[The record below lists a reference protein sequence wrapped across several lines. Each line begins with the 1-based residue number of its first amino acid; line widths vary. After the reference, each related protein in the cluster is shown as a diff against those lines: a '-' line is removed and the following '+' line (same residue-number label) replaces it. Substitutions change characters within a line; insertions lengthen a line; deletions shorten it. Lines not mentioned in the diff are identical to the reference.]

1 MKRFIKLSVIA
12 CLVAVMS
19 GCNDNDEEASY
30 FKIGSQSL
38 TQVFGPEGGTG
49 YFTVSANRK
58 FTAAASE
65 SWCTATV
72 MEGKTEENIEIKVS
86 PLQAITGR
94 QATVTIACAGFA
106 SQSLTVTQTGVTVT
120 FEVTPPENRTAV
132 AWQGENVVFTVN
144 SSETWAYEITAG
156 SGWLAEETKGAAT
169 LTLVAAANSGD
180 ARDAAVRFF
189 LPAYPDAGEEIEITQ
204 AARAVTLSVAPEAVS
219 LTKNGGGIELT
230 VTTNAD
236 SWTYTKPAWSRLT
249 EKTGASLKLTVDA
262 NMSISKRTG
271 FVVVTAGGQVQQT
284 TVAQAGLVDFSGL
297 TPPVAI
303 GHRGMFQTYPENT
316 LSALRA
322 CVENGMGVEFD
333 VRTSKDGELVIMHDD
348 NTARTTNGGFR
359 KIRDLTLAEIKELD
373 AGSWFNPSFAGERV
387 PTLEEVLSTVKEK
400 QIKAVPLA
408 VNIKDVDVSG
418 EIELVN
424 LLVKYNLLEQSFC
437 FDQTEAASRRLK
449 NLNVS
454 VKTGRNVG
462 RGDLQKEITEG
473 LTDVFLIGFTPA
485 ASEASLLKQ
494 ANKLIVA
501 NLGGQNISPDLNHD
515 YLITSGIDGLLVDNV
530 WEFHRHIND
539 LFTRNEN

>member
-1 MKRFIKLSVIA
+1 
-12 CLVAVMS
+12 MS
-19 GCNDNDEEASY
+19 GCKDSEEAPY

-38 TQVFGPEGGTG
+38 TQLFGPEGGTG
-49 YFTVSANRK
+49 YFTVSSNRK

-72 MEGKTEENIEIKVS
+72 MEEKTEDNLKIDVS
-86 PLQAITGR
+86 PIQATTDR
-94 QATVTIACAGFA
+94 QATVTIACSGFA
-106 SQSLTVTQTGVTVT
+106 SRMLAVTQTGVTIT
-120 FEVTPPENRTAV
+120 FEVTLPENRTAV
-132 AWQGENVVFTVN
+132 AWQGENVVFAVN

-156 SGWLAEETKGAAT
+156 SGWLTQGTKDDAT

-180 ARDAAVRFF
+180 ARDAVVRFF
-189 LPAYPDAGEEIEITQ
+189 LPAYPDAVEEFEITQ
-204 AARAVTLSVAPEAVS
+204 AARDAVTLAIAPEAIS

-230 VTTNAD
+230 VITNAD

-249 EKTGASLKLTVDA
+249 EKTGGLLKLTVDA

-271 FVVVTAGGQVQQT
+271 FVIVTADKQVQQT
-284 TVAQAGLVDFSGL
+284 MVAQAGLVDFSGL

-316 LSALRA
+316 LSALSA

-348 NTARTTNGGFR
+348 NTARTTNGGFKR
-359 KIRDLTLAEIKELD
+359 IRDLTLAEIKELD
-373 AGSWFNPSFAGERV
+373 AGSWFSPVFAGEKV
-387 PTLEEVLSTVKEK
+387 PTLEEVLSAVKEK

-424 LLVKYNLLEQSFC
+424 LLVKYDLLEQSFC

-454 VKTGRNVG
+454 VKIGRNVS
-462 RGDLQKEITEG
+462 RSDLQKEINEG

-530 WEFHRHIND
+530 WVFHRRIND
-539 LFTRNEN
+539 LFTQNEN